1 LTRCATERHDQRRSD
16 ERSSS
21 TESLSRFLDGPTVAA
36 ATAAAAAAS
45 VWLCPDTEIDWI
57 AYMEEVAGFLSGDWD
72 YANLKG
78 QTGPLVRQNA
88 AA

>member
-1 LTRCATERHDQRRSD
+1 MDALATS
-16 ERSSS
+16 
-21 TESLSRFLDGPTVAA
+21 AA
-36 ATAAAAAAS
+36 AVS
-45 VWLCPDTEIDWI
+45 VLLCPDTEIDWI